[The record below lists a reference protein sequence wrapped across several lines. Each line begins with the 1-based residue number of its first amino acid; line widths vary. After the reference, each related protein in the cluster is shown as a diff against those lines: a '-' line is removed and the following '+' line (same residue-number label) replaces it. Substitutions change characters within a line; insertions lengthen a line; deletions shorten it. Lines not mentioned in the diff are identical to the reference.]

1 MVRFVGRVS
10 ELGLLAAQYAAAV
23 ATGLRC
29 VLAEG
34 PPGIGKTTL
43 LDWFLGGLV
52 EGDLPPGTPKPTI
65 VRVEA
70 VYGARTHDL
79 DLADRL
85 LDQLTRVPKTG
96 AAAGA
101 PVPAARPAGAGNG
114 PAAMAAMAAPGLG
127 RHHGPR
133 LPAVAAPAAPSG
145 RDIDI
150 DGMRA
155 TGTFEADLPDV
166 AAGAVAERIRE
177 TGELL
182 TRAAELCCAAG
193 PMVLRIDDV
202 HWCDAPSL
210 RAIGHLLLH
219 GGRLPLL
226 VLIAG
231 RPHDS
236 PWLDGV
242 RRRAA
247 VAGLAL
253 DLSGFG
259 ETELAD
265 LCVARGF
272 PPPPPR
278 RLRYLVKA
286 TEGNP
291 LWISKLLTADGEER
305 WEGISQSAVSAPR
318 APESLASLVQ
328 RDLAACPPEGR
339 ALAAVVAVL
348 GRSGGLTDIATLAG
362 ITEPARALAQAV
374 RHDLVGTVGA
384 PPALRVVPPHAVV
397 RATIYHAVDLEERS
411 ALHLAVAAASADRA
425 TALEHRAAA
434 ALTPDSELAGEL
446 IKLAESESASGRYA
460 WAADHLLLAASIT
473 PDRAQARS
481 LRLDAAMSFLQAGER
496 AEATAALAADDGA
509 DGQSTDGGNQVDGS
523 PRQLYVRAHLDLLAN
538 RAEQGVLGFMAS
550 WEAARARG
558 DTETAAQS
566 AAGVAQAYILAGF
579 NNAAQT
585 WARRA
590 FDETGAPSPMRA
602 QGLALA
608 ASALTAA
615 TGDGARALAEL
626 AAGERLLDPTPHT
639 HMTIRV
645 GRGAVRLWSG
655 DLEGAVADLHPET
668 YTPQDPLHQRFMGMI
683 HYTEA
688 AFRSG
693 RWEESLACGRD
704 SITLAES
711 AGHLWG
717 LPVVHATA
725 ALVPAA
731 RGDAATVGRML
742 ARAAEYDVEGVASIC
757 GYRTTTAAH
766 LAAALDD
773 PDGVVEAC
781 SRVAAL
787 ANPAGARPPGVFEWR
802 HLYIEALSRLRRFAE
817 AEAELA
823 SLDADARTRGSAVTL
838 ALVARAHGV
847 LLTGQRRHDE
857 AVALF
862 ERSAAE
868 SDALGMPFP
877 AAQARLRAAEVHRR
891 RRRNAKAAAELT
903 AALDVF
909 DALGAATYSRR
920 CRELIAALR
929 GRAAVRTA
937 PVATHPGDAPP
948 ITRVAAAAAVGSGDA
963 RASPGPAAG
972 GAGGRPL
979 TDREQ
984 ALLTRILRGDDFES
998 IARELYMSKGHA
1010 ENVARELYRMHGVTS
1025 RAELAGIYLG
1035 LRGSSDPP
1043 LFPLPTSPPRRDE
1056 AAEPRPAP
1064 PPADSPGGAPGR

>member
-1 MVRFVGRVS
+1 MRFVGRVS

-23 ATGLRC
+23 APSLRC
-29 VLAEG
+29 VLVEG

-43 LDWFLGGLV
+43 LDWFLGGLA
-52 EGDLPPGTPKPTI
+52 EGDLPPGTPRPTI

-70 VYGARTHDL
+70 AYGARTHDL
-79 DLADRL
+79 DLANRL
-85 LDQLTRVPKTG
+85 LDQLTPAPDTS

-101 PVPAARPAGAGNG
+101 TVPGARPAGADDG
-114 PAAMAAMAAPGLG
+114 PA
-127 RHHGPR
+127 
-133 LPAVAAPAAPSG
+133 AVAAPDPGRQYHGLRLPALVAPAAPRA

-150 DGMRA
+150 DGIGSA
-155 TGTFEADLPDV
+155 GAFEADAPDV

-182 TRAAELCCAAG
+182 TRAAELCCATG
-193 PMVLRIDDV
+193 PMVLRIDDI

-210 RAIGHLLLH
+210 RAVGHLLLH
-219 GGRLPLL
+219 GSRLPLL

-259 ETELAD
+259 ETELAE
-265 LCVARGF
+265 LCAARGL

-278 RLRYLVKA
+278 RLRHLVEA

-291 LWISKLLTADGEER
+291 LWISKLLTADGDER
-305 WEGISQSAVSAPR
+305 WEGVGQSAVSAPR

-339 ALAAVVAVL
+339 QLAAAVAVL
-348 GRSGGLTDIATLAG
+348 GRGGGLAEIATLAG

-374 RHDLVGTVGA
+374 RHDLVGTAGA

-411 ALHLAVAAASADRA
+411 ALHLAVAEASADRA

-434 ALTPDSELAGEL
+434 ALTPDSELADEL
-446 IKLAESESASGRYA
+446 IKLAGSESASGRYA

-496 AEATAALAADDGA
+496 AEATAALAAGDGA
-509 DGQSTDGGNQVDGS
+509 EDQSTDDGDQVDGS

-550 WEAARARG
+550 WDAARARG
-558 DTETAAQS
+558 DAETAAQS
-566 AAGVAQAYILAGF
+566 AAGVGQAYILAGF
-579 NNAAQT
+579 YNAAQD

-626 AAGERLLDPTPHT
+626 ADGERLLDPTPHT
-639 HMTIRV
+639 QMTIRV

-655 DLEGAVADLHPET
+655 DLDGAVADLRPGT

-704 SITLAES
+704 SVTLAES
-711 AGHLWG
+711 AGHLWA

-742 ARAAEYDVEGVASIC
+742 ARVAEYDVEGVAAIC
-757 GYRTTTAAH
+757 AYRTTTAAH

-773 PDGVVEAC
+773 PDGVVVAC
-781 SRVAAL
+781 SRAAAL

-802 HLYIEALSRLRRFAE
+802 HLYIEALARLRRFAE

-823 SLDADARTRGSAVTL
+823 SLEADARTRGSAVTL
-838 ALVARAHGV
+838 ALVARARGV
-847 LLTGQRRHDE
+847 LRASQRRHDE
-857 AVALF
+857 AVAQF

-891 RRRNAKAAAELT
+891 QRRNARAAAELT

-920 CRELIAALR
+920 CRELIATLR
-929 GRAAVRTA
+929 GRAALRTA
-937 PVATHPGDAPP
+937 PVATHPGDVPP
-948 ITRVAAAAAVGSGDA
+948 ITYLASPAAAGSGEA
-963 RASPGPAAG
+963 RASPRPVAG
-972 GAGGRPL
+972 GTGGRPL

-1035 LRGSSDPP
+1035 LRGSGDFPAY
-1043 LFPLPTSPPRRDE
+1043 PLPTPPPPRDE
-1056 AAEPRPAP
+1056 ADEPRPAP
-1064 PPADSPGGAPGR
+1064 PPTDSPDGALGR